1 MTKREKIEK
10 LFDPQINDI
19 LLADFLAPRQVRE
32 ELAVFLGVKS
42 EKELLDRLGVDFYY
56 LSCRDISQNE
66 CSLPFY
72 HGPELYMDEK
82 ERTCPFGI
90 QWHRKVRND
99 KFGVDE
105 AISGPF
111 AGEGITI
118 DDILAFDWPSPDFFD
133 FTPLSA
139 ECDQYADKIIV
150 GGLWSAIHGDS
161 FRMMGFE
168 NFLLNIAMDRPLVK
182 ALVDRVTEFYLEV
195 NRRYFEAVK
204 GKMDIFFMGNDFGS
218 QNGLLM
224 SEEDWH
230 DLYYENYKKLIQL
243 AHDYG
248 FKVMVHSC
256 GSITP
261 LIPYLIELG
270 VDILD
275 PVQITTKD
283 MDPKSL
289 SSKFGNRIVFHG
301 AVDTQNV
308 LPFGS
313 VTDVDEHCT
322 MLIRELNTYGNF
334 IVAPCN
340 NILPGTPYPNIT
352 AIYKTV
358 QAFRNKFY

>member
-1 MTKREKIEK
+1 MTKREKLEK
-10 LFDPQINDI
+10 LFDPHVKDI
-19 LLADFLAPRQVRE
+19 LLSDFLAPRQVRE
-32 ELAVFLGVKS
+32 GLAEFLGVKS

-66 CSLPFY
+66 CSWPFY
-72 HGPELYMDEK
+72 HGPALNMDEK

-90 QWHRKVRND
+90 RWHRKVRDD

-111 AGEGITI
+111 SGEEITI
-118 DDILAFDWPSPDFFD
+118 EDILAFDWPSPESFD
-133 FTPLSA
+133 FSPLSA
-139 ECDQYADKIIV
+139 ECDQYAGKIIV
-150 GGLWSAIHGDS
+150 GGLWSAIQGDS
-161 FRMMGFE
+161 SRMMGFE
-168 NFLLNIAMDRPLVK
+168 NYLLNIAMNRPLVK
-182 ALVDRVTEFYLEV
+182 TLVDRVTEFYLEV

-261 LIPYLIELG
+261 LIPWLVELG

-283 MDPKSL
+283 MDPKFL

-301 AVDTQNV
+301 AVDTQKI

-313 VTDVDEHCT
+313 VADVEEHCT
-322 MLIRELNTYGNF
+322 MLINQLNTNGNF
-334 IVAPCN
+334 IVAPSN
-340 NILPGTPYPNIT
+340 NFLPGTPYRNIAAVYGT
-352 AIYKTV
+352 IKTYKL
-358 QAFRNKFY
+358 

>member
-1 MTKREKIEK
+1 MTKREKLEK
-10 LFDPQINDI
+10 LFDPQIKDI

-32 ELAVFLGVKS
+32 GLAEFLGVKS

-66 CSLPFY
+66 CSWPFY
-72 HGPELYMDEK
+72 HGTALYMDEK

-90 QWHRKVRND
+90 RWHRKVRDD

-111 AGEGITI
+111 SGDGISI
-118 DDILAFDWPSPDFFD
+118 EEILAFDWPLPGSFD
-133 FTPLSA
+133 FSPLSA
-139 ECDQYADKIIV
+139 ECDQYPGKIIV
-150 GGLWSAIHGDS
+150 GGLWSAIQGDS
-161 FRMMGFE
+161 SRMMGFE
-168 NFLLNIAMDRPLVK
+168 NFLLNIAMDRPLIK
-182 ALVDRVTEFYLEV
+182 TLVDRVTEFYLEV

-218 QNGLLM
+218 QNGLWM
-224 SEEDWH
+224 SEDDWH

-283 MDPKSL
+283 MDPKTL
-289 SSKFGNRIVFHG
+289 SSKFGDRIVFHG

-313 VTDVDEHCT
+313 VAEVGEHCSW
-322 MLIRELNTYGNF
+322 LIKELNTNGSF
-334 IVAPCN
+334 IVAPSN
-340 NILPGTPYPNIT
+340 NFLPGTPYGNIAAVYET
-352 AIYKTV
+352 VKTN
-358 QAFRNKFY
+358 RI

>member
-1 MTKREKIEK
+1 MTKKEKLEK
-10 LFDPQINDI
+10 LFDPQVHDI
-19 LLADFLAPRQVRE
+19 LLSDFLAPRQVRE
-32 ELAVFLGVKS
+32 GLAEFMGVKS
-42 EKELLDRLGVDFYY
+42 ERELLDRLGVDFYY

-72 HGPELYMDEK
+72 HGPALYRNEK
-82 ERTCPFGI
+82 ERICPLGI
-90 QWHRKVRND
+90 RWHRKVGDD

-111 AGEGITI
+111 SGEGTTI
-118 DDILAFDWPSPDFFD
+118 EEILAVDWPLPDSFD
-133 FTPLSA
+133 FSSLSA

-168 NFLLNIAMDRPLVK
+168 NFLLNIAMDPPLVK
-182 ALVDRVTEFYLEV
+182 ALVDRVTEFYLQV

-224 SEEDWH
+224 SEEDWL
-230 DLYYENYKKLIQL
+230 DLYYENYKKLINL
-243 AHDYG
+243 AHEFG

-275 PVQITTKD
+275 PVQITAKD
-283 MDPKSL
+283 MDPKTL

-313 VTDVDEHCT
+313 VTEVEEHCT
-322 MLIRELNTYGNF
+322 MLINLLNTNGSF
-334 IVAPCN
+334 IVAPSN
-340 NILPGTPYPNIT
+340 NFLPGTPYGNIAAVYDT
-352 AIYKTV
+352 VKT
-358 QAFRNKFY
+358 NKR

>member
-1 MTKREKIEK
+1 MTKIEKLEK
-10 LFDPQINDI
+10 LFDPHVKDI
-19 LLADFLAPRQVRE
+19 LLSDFLAPRQVRE
-32 ELAVFLGVKS
+32 GLAEFLEVKS

-72 HGPELYMDEK
+72 HGPALYINEK

-90 QWHRKVRND
+90 RWHRKVGDD

-111 AGEGITI
+111 SGEGTTI
-118 DDILAFDWPSPDFFD
+118 EEILAFDWPSPGSFD
-133 FTPLSA
+133 FSPLSA
-139 ECDQYADKIIV
+139 ECDQYTDKIII

-224 SEEDWH
+224 SEEDWL
-230 DLYYENYKKLIQL
+230 DLYYENYKKLINL
-243 AHDYG
+243 AHEFG

-256 GSITP
+256 GSIFP

-275 PVQITTKD
+275 PVQITTKE
-283 MDPKSL
+283 MDPKTL
-289 SSKFGNRIVFHG
+289 SSKFGNKIVFHG
-301 AVDTQNV
+301 TVDTQNV
-308 LPFGS
+308 LPFGP
-313 VTDVDEHCT
+313 VTEVVEHCSW
-322 MLIRELNTYGNF
+322 LIKGLNTNGNF

-340 NILPGTPYPNIT
+340 NILPGTPYENIIAVYDT
-352 AIYKTV
+352 INTTKYD
-358 QAFRNKFY
+358 

>member
-1 MTKREKIEK
+1 MIKKEKLEK
-10 LFDPQINDI
+10 LFDPHIKDI
-19 LLADFLAPRQVRE
+19 LLSDFLAPKQVRE
-32 ELAVFLGVKS
+32 GLAGFLGVQS
-42 EKELLDRLGVDFYY
+42 ERELLDRLGVDFYY

-90 QWHRKVRND
+90 RWHRKVRDD

-111 AGEGITI
+111 SAEGITLE
-118 DDILAFDWPSPDFFD
+118 DILAYDWPLPESFD
-133 FTPLSA
+133 FSRLSK

-182 ALVDRVTEFYLEV
+182 ALVDRVTEFYLQV
-195 NRRYFEAVK
+195 TRRYFEAVK
-204 GKMDIFFMGNDFGS
+204 EKMDIFFMGNDFGS

-224 SEEDWH
+224 SEEDWL
-230 DLYYENYKKLIQL
+230 DIYYDNYKRLIDL

-248 FKVMVHSC
+248 FRVMVHSC
-256 GSITP
+256 GSIAP

-283 MDPKSL
+283 MDSKTL

-313 VTDVDEHCT
+313 VTDVEEHCT
-322 MLIRELNTYGNF
+322 MLINELNTNGNF

-340 NILPGTPYPNIT
+340 NILPGTPYENIVAVYDT
-352 AIYKTV
+352 IKPYK
-358 QAFRNKFY
+358 YD